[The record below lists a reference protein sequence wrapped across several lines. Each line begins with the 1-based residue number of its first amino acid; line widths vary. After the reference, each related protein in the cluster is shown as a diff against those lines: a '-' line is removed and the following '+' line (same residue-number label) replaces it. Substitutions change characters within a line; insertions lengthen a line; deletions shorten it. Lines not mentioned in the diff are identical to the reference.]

1 MRLSTSAGATVPLAD
16 RTAGT
21 ARGPLAPVDREDS
34 GPYGGAMTT
43 SASAHAAASGA
54 EGAVFLPASY
64 DLIWTAVIAVLIVA
78 LVWTMVT
85 VLRSSLSDRAKA
97 LWVVL
102 ALVVPVVSAIAW
114 LVLGADARRPSS
126 RRPDRRRST
135 GDGRPA
141 RRA

>member
-1 MRLSTSAGATVPLAD
+1 MS
-16 RTAGT
+16 
-21 ARGPLAPVDREDS
+21 
-34 GPYGGAMTT
+34 T

-64 DLIWTAVIAVLIVA
+64 DLVWTAVIAVLIVA
-78 LVWTMVT
+78 LVWTVVT

-102 ALVVPVVSAIAW
+102 ALVVPVVTAIAW

-126 RRPDRRRST
+126 RRHDRRQST

>member
-1 MRLSTSAGATVPLAD
+1 
-16 RTAGT
+16 
-21 ARGPLAPVDREDS
+21 
-34 GPYGGAMTT
+34 MTT
-43 SASAHAAASGA
+43 SAWTHGAASGA

-64 DLIWTAVIAVLIVA
+64 DLVWTAVIAVLIVA
-78 LVWTMVT
+78 LVWTVVT

-102 ALVVPVVSAIAW
+102 ALVVPVVTAIAW
-114 LVLGADARRPSS
+114 LVLGADARRPPS
-126 RRPDRRRST
+126 RRPDRRQST

>member
-1 MRLSTSAGATVPLAD
+1 
-16 RTAGT
+16 
-21 ARGPLAPVDREDS
+21 
-34 GPYGGAMTT
+34 MTT
-43 SASAHAAASGA
+43 SASAHAPASGA

-64 DLIWTAVIAVLIVA
+64 DLVWTAVIAVLIIA
-78 LVWTMVT
+78 LVWTVVT

-102 ALVVPVVSAIAW
+102 ALVVPVVTAIAW
-114 LVLGADARRPSS
+114 LVLGADARRTSS

-135 GDGRPA
+135 GDGRPV